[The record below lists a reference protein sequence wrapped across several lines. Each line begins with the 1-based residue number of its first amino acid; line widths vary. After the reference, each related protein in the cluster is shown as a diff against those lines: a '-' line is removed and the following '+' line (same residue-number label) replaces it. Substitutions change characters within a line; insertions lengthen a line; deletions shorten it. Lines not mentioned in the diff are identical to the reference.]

1 MARSLWKGAISFGL
15 VHIPVELYSA
25 IKQNEL
31 DLTMLDKRDF
41 SPVGYK
47 RYNKSNNKEVTWDHI
62 IKGYEYAAGEYVV
75 LSDEDLRQ
83 ANVKATQTID
93 IQAFVDAED
102 VPLTYYETPYYLAPG
117 RGGAKVYAL
126 LRETLRRAGKIAIA
140 TVVIRTKQHL
150 CALVA
155 AEDGIIMNTLRYAD
169 EIRDT
174 EGLDLPEKG
183 MKATGIKEKE
193 LEMALSLVEGMSEE
207 WAPEQYHDTYKD
219 DVLALV
225 EKKIKAK
232 QTKTITMPSK
242 DGDEEAPSSN
252 VIDLVALLKQS
263 LGAKP
268 GKGKAAAAD
277 DEEEDQTDEADE
289 DSDDDEPPP
298 KARRPVPRGSASSVN
313 ARGSGSTGSAS
324 KSTATAKAKTSP
336 AKAAASKTV
345 AKKAAAKPAAKPAA
359 KKAAAKPA
367 ASKTST
373 GTRRRAA

>member
-15 VHIPVELYSA
+15 VHIPVDLYSA
-25 IKQNEL
+25 VKENEL

-47 RYNKSNNKEVTWDHI
+47 RYNKSNNKEVTWDDI
-62 IKGYEYAAGEYVV
+62 IKGYEYKEGEYVV

-93 IQAFVDAED
+93 ILAFVDAED

-117 RGGAKVYAL
+117 RGGDKVYAL
-126 LRETLRRAGKIAIA
+126 LRETLRRAGKIGIA

-155 AEDGIIMNTLRYAD
+155 TEDGIIMNTLRYAD

-174 EGLDLPEKG
+174 EDLKLPAKG
-183 MKATGIKEKE
+183 TKATGIKDKE

-219 DVLALV
+219 DVLKLV

-242 DGDEEAPSSN
+242 DAEEKPSSN

-263 LGAKP
+263 LGGKP
-268 GKGKAAAAD
+268 AKGKAAARD
-277 DEEEDQTDEADE
+277 VEEDEDEEVDSEEEDA
-289 DSDDDEPPP
+289 P
-298 KARRPVPRGSASSVN
+298 KKPAKKSAPRA
-313 ARGSGSTGSAS
+313 AAKSG
-324 KSTATAKAKTSP
+324 AKAVAKAAAKSEP
-336 AKAAASKTV
+336 KSGAAKAAAS
-345 AKKAAAKPAAKPAA
+345 KPAAKPAA
-359 KKAAAKPA
+359 KKSAAKSTATGRKA
-367 ASKTST
+367 A
-373 GTRRRAA
+373 

>member
-1 MARSLWKGAISFGL
+1 MARALWKGAISFGL
-15 VHIPVELYSA
+15 VHIPVELHSA
-25 IKQNEL
+25 VKSNDL

-41 SPVGYK
+41 SPIGYK
-47 RYNKSNNKEVTWDHI
+47 RYNKTTEKEVTWDNI
-62 IKGYEYAAGEYVV
+62 IKGYEYQAGEYVV

-93 IQAFVDAED
+93 ILAFVDAED

-117 RGGAKVYAL
+117 RGGDKVYAL
-126 LRETLRRAGKIAIA
+126 LRETLRRAGKIGIA

-174 EGLDLPEKG
+174 EDLKLPDKG
-183 MKATGIKEKE
+183 TKATGIKEKE
-193 LEMALSLVEGMSEE
+193 LEMALSLVEGMSED

-225 EKKIKAK
+225 EKKIKAR
-232 QTKTITMPSK
+232 QTKTITLPSK
-242 DGDEEAPSSN
+242 DDEAAPSTN

-277 DEEEDQTDEADE
+277 DDEEEDQADTDEE
-289 DSDDDEPPP
+289 SDDDEPPP
-298 KARRPVPRGSASSVN
+298 KARRPVPRGTTSVN
-313 ARGSGSTGSAS
+313 ARGGTSTRAAG
-324 KSTATAKAKTSP
+324 KSTATAKSKASP
-336 AKAAASKTV
+336 AKAEASKSV
-345 AKKAAAKPAAKPAA
+345 AKKAAAKPAAK
-359 KKAAAKPA
+359 KTAAKPA
-367 ASKTST
+367 STS
-373 GTRRRAA
+373 TRRRAA